1 MPIPMPKPKPE
12 DLIHRLRALLALS
25 MGLVMLLSC
34 SSPSAPA
41 PQYFLLATPAEETDA
56 TSAPA
61 IAIERIS
68 LPGYLSQQG
77 IVLVNDERR
86 VNVAR
91 FNFWAEALDEGIRRF
106 MQRQLNPRAQDAQM
120 RLSLDI
126 NFLHG
131 TETGQVTLDADWR
144 LSDSEGRNSE
154 GQFRRELAQE
164 SPGYGPLVDAHALL
178 LEQLASA
185 IRQGASEL

>member
-1 MPIPMPKPKPE
+1 MPMPPE
-12 DLIHRLRALLALS
+12 ALIHRLRALLALAL
-25 MGLVMLLSC
+25 GLGLLLSC

-41 PQYFLLATPAEETDA
+41 PQYFLLATPAESVDA

-68 LPGYLSQQG
+68 LPGYLNQQG
-77 IVLVNDERR
+77 IVLISDDRR

-91 FNFWAEALDEGIRRF
+91 FNYWAEALDEGVRRF
-106 MQRQLNPRAQDAQM
+106 LQRQLNPRAQDAQL
-120 RLSLDI
+120 RLALDI

-144 LSDSEGRNSE
+144 VSDSEGRSSE

-164 SPGYGPLVDAHALL
+164 SPGYGPLVDTHARL
-178 LEQLASA
+178 LEALAGE
-185 IRQGASEL
+185 IRQGASAL